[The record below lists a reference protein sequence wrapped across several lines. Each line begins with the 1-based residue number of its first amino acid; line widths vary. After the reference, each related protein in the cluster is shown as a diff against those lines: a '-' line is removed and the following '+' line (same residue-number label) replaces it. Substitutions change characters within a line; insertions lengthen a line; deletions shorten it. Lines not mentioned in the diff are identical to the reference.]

1 MTIDELDDAERAAV
15 LETMRIALA
24 LIDNDEA

>member
-1 MTIDELDDAERAAV
+1 MTIDDLTEAERTVA